1 MFECN
6 FNAEKDHMD
15 LSKYKSDTPQITKS
29 YKSEISKD
37 EVGFRII
44 LNLKKLLTGMASH
57 EDWNLNWWNFIK
69 YANFYHKTTEF

>member
-1 MFECN
+1 MESLASSKKVSECN

-37 EVGFRII
+37 EVGFRIF
-44 LNLKKLLTGMASH
+44 KK
-57 EDWNLNWWNFIK
+57 K
-69 YANFYHKTTEF
+69 

>member
-1 MFECN
+1 
-6 FNAEKDHMD
+6 MD

-44 LNLKKLLTGMASH
+44 LNLKMLLTGMASY
-57 EDWNLNWWNFIK
+57 EN
-69 YANFYHKTTEF
+69 